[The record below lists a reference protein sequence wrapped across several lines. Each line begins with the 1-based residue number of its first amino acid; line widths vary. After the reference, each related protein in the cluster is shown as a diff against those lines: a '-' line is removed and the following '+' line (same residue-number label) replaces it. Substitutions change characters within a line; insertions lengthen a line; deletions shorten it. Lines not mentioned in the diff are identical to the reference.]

1 MRDQWYGDDRDV
13 VKWGAIV
20 HLARREAI
28 SAVIHVAMYRPDPTP
43 EPLSTGFGNVDT
55 PTEVMRHFRSL
66 DHIERLGAATGL
78 EIDLFKQPFTDRAAY
93 FTQVCERVSA
103 RSAPVLV
110 FLDPDV
116 GLAFDIAGP
125 EHVTSTDVSKLFS
138 MLRRGDMLVCYQ
150 HARRQKDWRGRA
162 RRAFANAPG
171 MPSFEVEALSSKQE
185 HHVLLL
191 AVKKQ
196 ADAP

>member
-1 MRDQWYGDDRDV
+1 
-13 VKWGAIV
+13 
-20 HLARREAI
+20 
-28 SAVIHVAMYRPDPTP
+28 MYRVDPPPALLATA
-43 EPLSTGFGNVDT
+43 FGNVEI
-55 PTEVMRHFRSL
+55 PVEVIRHFRSL
-66 DHIERLGAATGL
+66 GDIARLGAVTGL
-78 EIDLFKQPFTDRAAY
+78 EIELLKQPFTDRVAY
-93 FTQVCERVSA
+93 FEQVCERISA
-103 RSAPVLV
+103 RSAPVIV

-171 MPSFEVEALSSKQE
+171 MPSFD
-185 HHVLLL
+185 VLLL